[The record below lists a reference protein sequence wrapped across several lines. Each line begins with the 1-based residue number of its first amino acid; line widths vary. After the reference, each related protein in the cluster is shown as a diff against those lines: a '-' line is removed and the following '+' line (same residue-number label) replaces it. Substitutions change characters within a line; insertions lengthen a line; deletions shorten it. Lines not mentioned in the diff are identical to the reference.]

1 MTWPLLP
8 GHGATL
14 PGSEMLLQTILTGAT
29 TLGILAV
36 MWLIKMN
43 ASDRDRRLEAV
54 EAALRTL
61 IEKVGQQ
68 NGRVGRLEEWT
79 DNHTDWAKELA
90 AEVKEITKPSRPQ
103 TRRRK

>member
-14 PGSEMLLQTILTGAT
+14 SGSEMLLQTILTGAT

-36 MWLIKMN
+36 MWLIKTN
-43 ASDRDRRLEAV
+43 AGDRDRRLEAV

-68 NGRVGRLEEWT
+68 NGRVGKLEKWT
-79 DNHTDWAKELA
+79 DYHDEWAKELA
-90 AEVKEITKPSRPQ
+90 SEVRGSRRSQPQ